1 MSEASGTALAA
12 GLFRLHRRLAPCRS
26 VGHPTQM
33 AESRNS
39 LPVGWTPRPSELI
52 QKNRTDG
59 RGVHPTLR
67 VRELVP
73 PASLTHLHWNNPRSS
88 A

>member
-52 QKNRTDG
+52 QKNRTDEASI
-59 RGVHPTLR
+59 LR
-67 VRELVP
+67 CAYANSCRP
-73 PASLTHLHWNNPRSS
+73 PH
-88 A
+88 